1 MAQPWGWGGGL
12 QTLLSCQGWAQVA
25 CRLCGLVSCPARS
38 SACLAGPALCHLPP
52 LARGSRTFPWA
63 QLRTEPPA
71 GSFRPVLA
79 SSCPQ
84 EQAGLPAR
92 RAPSPFVS
100 LRMCVQVLPLETT
113 SYFLLLP
120 LFPLLASFEE
130 RGVERQPC
138 GCCRFRCVRRPRKS
152 KARVGRGFQ
161 ELTVGRSACEKV
173 RGSGYR
179 PWTSHSGSPRLF
191 SSSLVVAWQ

>member
-1 MAQPWGWGGGL
+1 M
-12 QTLLSCQGWAQVA
+12 
-25 CRLCGLVSCPARS
+25 
-38 SACLAGPALCHLPP
+38 
-52 LARGSRTFPWA
+52 
-63 QLRTEPPA
+63 
-71 GSFRPVLA
+71 LA

-84 EQAGLPAR
+84 EQAGLPASLR

-100 LRMCVQVLPLETT
+100 LRMCVQVLPLETR

-130 RGVERQPC
+130 WGVEREPR
-138 GCCRFRCVRRPRKS
+138 GCCRFRCIYGGHG
-152 KARVGRGFQ
+152 KARPVWAEVSRNLVG
-161 ELTVGRSACEKV
+161 LSACEKV